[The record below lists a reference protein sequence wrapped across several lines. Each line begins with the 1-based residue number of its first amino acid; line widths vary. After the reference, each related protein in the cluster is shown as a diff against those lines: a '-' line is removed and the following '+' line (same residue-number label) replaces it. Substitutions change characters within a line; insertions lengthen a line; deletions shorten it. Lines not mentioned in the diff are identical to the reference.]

1 MLRLKNYILSS
12 YLRGHH
18 CFAKV
23 LFNQRLFGTL
33 AVYLKLFAYLPKVNS
48 KLFLFDF
55 SDIKQGKFYKET
67 IIKEQ
72 KAYVYPPKRNQGE
85 KYVRSISSPISSFNI
100 NKALVFPG
108 THMIKVDEQLY
119 LDSFNPIVQDK
130 YNHIRYDD
138 NSILV
143 HDERRMI
150 IKMAPSV
157 RKLDRAIHL
166 LDSGGHNY
174 FHFMIELLPKLL
186 LLKEKDSSYKNWP
199 LIVSAAYRKNDNFRE
214 LLRLA
219 GFQRLFFMEENE
231 CLEVEELVYVNKLW
245 NMPFNLKKGVFDLG
259 DLLYHPY
266 LFELYDRFIEDI
278 EKDLSQKKDGPERI
292 FLTRCNTVNRRYN
305 DLEIEALARQYDF
318 EIVDTGRM
326 SFAEQFQLFRNAAM
340 IAGPTG
346 ASWTNLVF
354 AARNAKAL
362 CWMSER
368 WGDFPAFS
376 TLAALRG
383 VDLEYIIIPGKG
395 EKDPHHNYYLD
406 PLHFESRLKAL
417 IEKGEGSSVKESTT

>member
-1 MLRLKNYILSS
+1 MVYEVLDINLGGDAFISEQLCEPRNSMNLGPQKKERQAIFS
-12 YLRGHH
+12 YDSRS
-18 CFAKV
+18 V
-23 LFNQRLFGTL
+23 SITRI
-33 AVYLKLFAYLPKVNS
+33 
-48 KLFLFDF
+48 D
-55 SDIKQGKFYKET
+55 
-67 IIKEQ
+67 
-72 KAYVYPPKRNQGE
+72 KAIVYPNTHLIEVKEMLYIDLIASKEAQRYSYSDSTIVE
-85 KYVRSISSPISSFNI
+85 
-100 NKALVFPG
+100 NKDIYFL
-108 THMIKVDEQLY
+108 IKVPP
-119 LDSFNPIVQDK
+119 NKI
-130 YNHIRYDD
+130 
-138 NSILV
+138 SIQ
-143 HDERRMI
+143 
-150 IKMAPSV
+150 
-157 RKLDRAIHL
+157 RAIHL

-186 LLKEKDSSYKNWP
+186 LLKEKDSSYKKWP

-219 GFQRLFFMEENE
+219 GFHRLFFMEENQ
-231 CLEVEELVYVNKLW
+231 CLEVEELIYVNKLW
-245 NMPFNLKKGVFDLG
+245 NMPFNLKKGVFALG

-266 LFELYDRFIEDI
+266 LFELYDRFIEEI